1 MPNSCGFRIQNLKFI
16 IQNLTKHINGT
27 TALQYFNLLRFGT
40 TILLM
45 IILAKFL
52 PQEEIA
58 VYEMFWFTASIFSFF
73 WVASSINAA
82 LTYLPKLNEEE
93 RKKALF
99 NIFLF
104 FTAVSILMSGILYLS
119 AGWFTQTFGMEEEL
133 PYIPLL
139 CLFLVFQTPSWLV
152 QIFYLLLK
160 KYKEIFI
167 YGTIAFS
174 LQIIAVFVPLLM
186 GWGLEEIFIGL
197 IFMSAVKFIWL
208 VVLMLRHATFSV
220 DFQVLIP
227 FYALALPLVL
237 KALLNRGYESI
248 DGLIVNSYFQD
259 ESAFAVFRYGARE
272 MPYVTLFI
280 GAIVTALLPRMAN
293 NLDVGMQKLKEQT
306 FNLSKWMFPLSAV
319 FMLVSPWIFEWAF
332 SPEFRDSAYVFN
344 VYLLMLSSRVLLP
357 QTIVMAKE
365 KSYFLLLSAAI
376 EIIVNVALSL
386 LFVRIFGLLGIAFA
400 SVIAF
405 YVNKI
410 NQMVYLKTKHGISP
424 TRYINLRP
432 HFAFSALLYG
442 SFVLSLFLHGQ
453 L

>member
-1 MPNSCGFRIQNLKFI
+1 LRLGIQNSSFKIQNLK
-16 IQNLTKHINGT
+16 KHINGT

-52 PQEEIA
+52 PQEDIA
-58 VYEMFWFTASIFSFF
+58 VYEMFWFTTSMLSFF

-82 LTYLPKLNEEE
+82 LTYLPKLNVQES
-93 RKKALF
+93 KKALF

-119 AGWFTQTFGMEEEL
+119 ADWFTSTFGMEEEL

-174 LQIIAVFVPLLM
+174 LQIIAVLVPVLM
-186 GWGLEEIFIGL
+186 GFGLEEIFIGL
-197 IFMSAVKFIWL
+197 ILMSAVKFIWL
-208 VVLMLRHATFSV
+208 LVLIMRHTTFSV
-220 DFQVLIP
+220 DFQMITP

-237 KALLNRGYESI
+237 KAFLNRGYESI
-248 DGLIVNSYFQD
+248 DGLIVNSHFQD
-259 ESAFAVFRYGARE
+259 ETAFAVFRYGARE

-280 GAIVTALLPRMAN
+280 GAIVTALLPKMAS
-293 NLDVGMQKLKEQT
+293 NLESGMQNLKEQT
-306 FNLSKWMFPLSAV
+306 FNLSKWMFPLSAL
-319 FMLVSPWIFEWAF
+319 FMLTSPWVFERAF

-344 VYLLMLSSRVLLP
+344 VYLLMLSSRILLP
-357 QTIVMAKE
+357 QTVVMAKE
-365 KSYFLLLSAAI
+365 KSYFLLFSAAI
-376 EIIVNVALSL
+376 EIIVNVTLSL

-424 TRYINLRP
+424 HQYIAVRP
-432 HFAFSALLYG
+432 HFAFSAFLYG

-453 L
+453 V

>member
-1 MPNSCGFRIQNLKFI
+1 M
-16 IQNLTKHINGT
+16 
-27 TALQYFNLLRFGT
+27 QYFNLLRFGT

-52 PQEEIA
+52 PQEDIA
-58 VYEMFWFTASIFSFF
+58 VYEMFWFTASMLSFF

-82 LTYLPKLNEEE
+82 LTYLPKLNEQES
-93 RKKALF
+93 KKALF

-104 FTAVSILMSGILYLS
+104 FTVVSIVMSGILYLS

-139 CLFLVFQTPSWLV
+139 CLFLVFQSPSWLV

-160 KYKEIFI
+160 KYKEIFV

-174 LQIIAVFVPLLM
+174 LQLVAVLVPLLM
-186 GWGLEEIFIGL
+186 GWGLEEIFVGL
-197 IFMSAVKFIWL
+197 ILMSAVKFVWL
-208 VVLMLRHATFSV
+208 LVLIFRHTTFSI
-220 DFQVLIP
+220 DFQMLAP

-237 KALLNRGYESI
+237 KAFLNRGYESI

-272 MPYVTLFI
+272 MPYVALFI
-280 GAIVTALLPRMAN
+280 GAIVTALLPKMAS
-293 NLDVGMQKLKEQT
+293 NLEVGMENLKKQT
-306 FNLSKWMFPLSAV
+306 FNLSKWMFPLSAI

-344 VYLLMLSSRVLLP
+344 VYLLMLSSRILLP
-357 QTIVMAKE
+357 QTVVMAKE
-365 KSYFLLLSAAI
+365 KSYFLLFSAAI
-376 EIIVNVALSL
+376 EIIVNVSLSL
-386 LFVRIFGLLGIAFA
+386 IFVHVFGLLGIAFA

-424 TRYINLRP
+424 HKYISVRP

-453 L
+453 V

>member
-1 MPNSCGFRIQNLKFI
+1 MIGFNKVIK

-58 VYEMFWFTASIFSFF
+58 VYEMFWFTASMLSFF

-82 LTYLPKLNEEE
+82 LTFLPKLNMEE

-104 FTAVSILMSGILYLS
+104 FTVVSVVMSGILYLS
-119 AGWFTQTFGMEEEL
+119 AGWFTSTFGMEEEL

-167 YGTIAFS
+167 YGTIAFC
-174 LQIIAVFVPLLM
+174 LQLVAVVIPLLL
-186 GWGLEEIFIGL
+186 GLGLEEIFIGL
-197 IFMSAVKFIWL
+197 ILMSGLKFIWL
-208 VVLMLRHATFSV
+208 LVLIWRHTTFSV
-220 DFQVLIP
+220 DYQMLTP

-237 KALLNRGYESI
+237 KAFLNRGYESI

-280 GAIVTALLPRMAN
+280 GAIVTAMLPQMAS
-293 NLDVGMQKLKEQT
+293 NLAGGMQTLKEQT

-319 FMLVSPWIFEWAF
+319 FMLVSPWVFGWAF

-344 VYLLMLSSRVLLP
+344 VYLLMLSSRILLP

-376 EIIVNVALSL
+376 EIIVNIALSL

-410 NQMVYLKTKHGISP
+410 NMMVYLKTKHDISP
-424 TRYINLRP
+424 SQYVAVRP

-453 L
+453 V

>member
-1 MPNSCGFRIQNLKFI
+1 
-16 IQNLTKHINGT
+16 
-27 TALQYFNLLRFGT
+27 
-40 TILLM
+40 M

-52 PQEEIA
+52 PQEDIA
-58 VYEMFWFTASIFSFF
+58 VYEMFWFTASILSFF

-82 LTYLPKLNEEE
+82 LTFLPKLNNEE

-104 FTAVSILMSGILYLS
+104 FTVVSIVMSGILYLS
-119 AGWFTQTFGMEEEL
+119 AGWFTSTFGMEEEL

-167 YGTIAFS
+167 YGTIAFG
-174 LQIIAVFVPLLM
+174 LQLIAVIIPLLLSM
-186 GWGLEEIFIGL
+186 GLEEIFIGL
-197 IFMSAVKFIWL
+197 IIMSAVKFIWL
-208 VVLMLRHATFSV
+208 LVLIWRHTTFSF
-220 DFQVLIP
+220 DYQMLTP

-237 KALLNRGYESI
+237 KAFLNRGYESI

-280 GAIVTALLPRMAN
+280 GAIVTAMLPTMAS
-293 NLDVGMQKLKEQT
+293 NLDGGMQKLKEQT

-319 FMLVSPWIFEWAF
+319 FMLISPWIFSYAF
-332 SPEFRDSAYVFN
+332 TPEFRDSAYVFN
-344 VYLLMLSSRVLLP
+344 VYLLMLSSRILLP

-376 EIIVNVALSL
+376 EIVVNVLLSL

-405 YVNKI
+405 YVNKL
-410 NQMVYLKTKHGISP
+410 NQMFYLKMKHDISP
-424 TRYINLRP
+424 RQYVAVRP
-432 HFAFSALLYG
+432 HFAFSVLLYG

-453 L
+453 I